1 MRHVIRYTS
10 SVYYIGYSSGRRGAF
25 ANKQDQENMKKLI
38 LLALPLAIASLIACG
53 SGQSGSASTDSTAS
67 DSTATAGVVTTDSIV
82 PYRLAENYFAT
93 SDNLPSTLT
102 TAEELGKYLGM
113 ATSMEHTPTTIDW
126 SREFVIPIALPPTGT
141 ETEIIPVSLIRNSSG
156 GLTLTYRLREGF
168 SLHGAK
174 MRPFVALIVSRDY
187 LAPVTLQQEEG
198 VIVACEG

>member
-1 MRHVIRYTS
+1 
-10 SVYYIGYSSGRRGAF
+10 
-25 ANKQDQENMKKLI
+25 MKKFI

-53 SGQSGSASTDSTAS
+53 SGQSGSTRADSTAS

-93 SDNLPSTLT
+93 SDSLPTVITS
-102 TAEELGKYLGM
+102 AKEQEKYLGM
-113 ATSMEHTPTTIDW
+113 ATSMGNTPTTIDW
-126 SREFVIPIALPPTGT
+126 SREFVIPIVLPSTDSSM
-141 ETEIIPVSLIRNSSG
+141 EIIPVSLVRNSSG

-168 SLHGAK
+168 SLQGAK

-198 VIVACEG
+198 VIIACEG

>member
-53 SGQSGSASTDSTAS
+53 SGQSGSTSTDSTAS

-93 SDNLPSTLT
+93 SDSLPSTLT
-102 TAEELGKYLGM
+102 TAEEQEKHLGM
-113 ATSMEHTPTTIDW
+113 ATSMGHTPTTIDW

>member
-1 MRHVIRYTS
+1 
-10 SVYYIGYSSGRRGAF
+10 
-25 ANKQDQENMKKLI
+25 MKKLT
-38 LLALPLAIASLIACG
+38 LLPLLCTALVACS
-53 SGQSGSASTDSTAS
+53 SGQSGSASTDSTAT

-82 PYRLAENYFAT
+82 PYRLAENYFVT
-93 SDNLPSTLT
+93 SDSLPSTLT
-102 TAEELGKYLGM
+102 TAEEQGKYLGM
-113 ATSMEHTPTTIDW
+113 ATSMGNTPTTIDW

-156 GLTLTYRLREGF
+156 GLTLTYRIREGF

-198 VIVACEG
+198 VIIACEG

>member
-1 MRHVIRYTS
+1 
-10 SVYYIGYSSGRRGAF
+10 
-25 ANKQDQENMKKLI
+25 MKKFI

-53 SGQSGSASTDSTAS
+53 SGQSGSTSTDSTAT

-93 SDNLPSTLT
+93 SDSLPTVITS
-102 TAEELGKYLGM
+102 AKEQEKHLGM
-113 ATSMEHTPTTIDW
+113 VTAMGHTPTTIDW

-168 SLHGAK
+168 SLQGAK

-198 VIVACEG
+198 IIVACEG